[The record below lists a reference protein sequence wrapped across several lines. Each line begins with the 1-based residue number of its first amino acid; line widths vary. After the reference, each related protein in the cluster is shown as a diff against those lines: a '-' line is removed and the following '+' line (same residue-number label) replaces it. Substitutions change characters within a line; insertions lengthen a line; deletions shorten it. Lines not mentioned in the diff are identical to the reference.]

1 MGCWDLNVL
10 QEVLNTSLCQ
20 GDMSPSPQARR
31 HGLLD
36 IIHDVIMSDR
46 RETIRYNA
54 NELGH
59 LQGTV
64 LDMAIYNALQMP
76 KVLDCWVPKLF

>member
-1 MGCWDLNVL
+1 ML

-54 NELGH
+54 NELAISRDRF
-59 LQGTV
+59 
-64 LDMAIYNALQMP
+64 DMAIHNALQMP